1 MGPAASYEEIAQL
14 LGDADAPADEPTIDR
29 IRDTGASA
37 AEIAEAL
44 AQRGEV
50 APGAEEP
57 PSPSSPRVADVR
69 AILDD
74 HDGLPRGDTGDAA
87 AEDAEDDDE
96 LPRYKESIESV
107 TAD

>member
-14 LGDADAPADEPTIDR
+14 LGDADEPADEPTINR

-50 APGAEEP
+50 APPAEEP
-57 PSPSSPRVADVR
+57 PSPSSPRVAEVR
-69 AILDD
+69 AILDE
-74 HDGLPRGDTGDAA
+74 HDGPPRGND
-87 AEDAEDDDE
+87 DDDE

>member
-14 LGDADAPADEPTIDR
+14 LGDADEPAIEPTDEATINR

-44 AQRGEV
+44 AQRGGV
-50 APGAEEP
+50 AREGEEP
-57 PSPSSPRVADVR
+57 PSPSSPRVAAVR
-69 AILDD
+69 AILDE
-74 HDGLPRGDTGDAA
+74 HAGLPRDD
-87 AEDAEDDDE
+87 DDDE

>member
-14 LGDADAPADEPTIDR
+14 LGDADEPADEPTIDR

-37 AEIAEAL
+37 TEIAEAL
-44 AQRGEV
+44 AQRGGV
-50 APGAEEP
+50 ARDGEEP
-57 PSPSSPRVADVR
+57 PSPSSPRVAEVR
-69 AILDD
+69 AILDE
-74 HDGLPRGDTGDAA
+74 HAELPRADEG
-87 AEDAEDDDE
+87 AEDDE

>member
-14 LGDADAPADEPTIDR
+14 LGDADEPADEPTIAR

-44 AQRGEV
+44 AQRGDV
-50 APGAEEP
+50 AREGEEP
-57 PSPSSPRVADVR
+57 PSPSSPRVAEVR
-69 AILDD
+69 AILDE
-74 HDGLPRGDTGDAA
+74 HDGLPRDDS
-87 AEDAEDDDE
+87 DDE